1 MTLGLDKAAL
11 LTCVLTTAFWRNNMQ
26 TFFYKQTVEYMLKVQ
41 AETEAEADAI
51 ALATDIDDIGVIAM
65 QTGWEEDGYADA

>member
-1 MTLGLDKAAL
+1 
-11 LTCVLTTAFWRNNMQ
+11 MQ
-26 TFFYKQTVEYMLKVQ
+26 KFYYRQTVEYTLEVQ
-41 AETEAEADAI
+41 AETETEADAI